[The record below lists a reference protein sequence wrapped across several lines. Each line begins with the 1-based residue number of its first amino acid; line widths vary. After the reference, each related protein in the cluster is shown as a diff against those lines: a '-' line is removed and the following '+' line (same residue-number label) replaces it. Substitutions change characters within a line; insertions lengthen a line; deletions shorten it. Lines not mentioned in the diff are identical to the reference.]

1 MNKAEMLEIL
11 DMEYDDMMY
20 DNGGELE
27 DFDYNKCYMEWK
39 YPGILEEMDYI
50 CKMNDYE

>member
-1 MNKAEMLEIL
+1 MNRALLEEMGYI
-11 DMEYDDMMY
+11 DMMNDY
-20 DNGGELE
+20 GESE
-27 DFDYNKCYMEWK
+27 DFDYNKSYMEWK